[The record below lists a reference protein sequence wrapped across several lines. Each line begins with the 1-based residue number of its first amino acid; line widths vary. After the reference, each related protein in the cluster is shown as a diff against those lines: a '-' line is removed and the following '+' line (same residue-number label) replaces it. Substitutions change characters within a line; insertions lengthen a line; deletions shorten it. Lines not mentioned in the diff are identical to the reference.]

1 MITLTL
7 FRNSLTKESA
17 LGTLSI
23 KEGDKEEFLCYT
35 LEDRVREVPHESV
48 KNWKVPGQTAIPRGK
63 FRVLKTMSQRFGKH
77 TLHIMD
83 VPGFAGIRIHA
94 GNTAADTEGCV
105 LVGMGMADRSI
116 NGSQAITRSRD
127 AVAMLEARLF
137 PLLDD
142 HQPVFVVVT

>member
-7 FRNSLTKESA
+7 FRNSLTNESA

-23 KEGDKEEFLCYT
+23 KEGNEEEFLCYT

-48 KNWKVPGQTAIPRGK
+48 KNWKVPGQTAIPRGRY
-63 FRVLKTMSQRFGKH
+63 RVLKTMSHRFKRY

-105 LVGMGMADRSI
+105 LVGMGMADRSS

-142 HQPVFVVVT
+142 HQPVIIVVT